1 MGYWNNVVQ
10 TRISRRRALA
20 ATGATAAGAAFLAAC
35 GGGDSGGDSG
45 TTAKKDGSGLIT
57 EPEDT
62 TKTAK
67 IGGVFKW
74 YHTTEPNHLDG
85 IAQGQSQLNRYNG
98 MVYSSL
104 VSNKMGYKQPSSF
117 NEVIPNM
124 ATSWEFSPDR
134 LTLTFKLR
142 QGVKWQNRPPV
153 NNRVFDSSD
162 VVATW
167 NRYIALTGNNKAAN
181 ANSFN
186 PNAPIMSVT
195 APDANTVV
203 YKLKEPTSYILQRL
217 ANMVTGEAGTI
228 QPREAGAG
236 FDPRKDQI
244 GTGGFMLDKWE
255 PSVGLTYKRNPDY
268 WDKEAA
274 FIGTI
279 EVPIIPQYPTG
290 LAAFQAGNIHYFDTR
305 PTDQVATKKQTPALS
320 MYQRLI
326 SQNTVNTTI
335 GFGWQPWGNLQK
347 SPFLDVRVRQAM
359 SHGIDRDTFIDT
371 FHNVGV
377 FEKEGLPVETYYYT
391 SLGYMPGI
399 TLDPRD
405 AKTFGPN
412 AKYYTPPDVAE
423 AKKLLSAAGFA
434 NGFEYPAHFVK
445 AAPFGVTYQQET
457 EVLDG
462 WARDLG
468 LKPVPTGID
477 YNIEYLTKFVVAQ
490 GKHEGIL
497 YRAGAVSSQ
506 DPVDY
511 YVWRYWSKSG
521 PTSGALGA
529 DSKGAGDLSGDPEVD
544 SLIEKAK
551 AEPDTKKQV
560 TLLQDLQRHL
570 AKMQYC
576 ISRPGNASGFDLA
589 WPAFAN
595 YKVWQNDLRTGSA
608 NADQNHYYTAWIDET
623 KAPIKKA

>member
-1 MGYWNNVVQ
+1 MADAYWSRTLQ
-10 TRISRRRALA
+10 GRLSRRRALLGTSA
-20 ATGATAAGAAFLAAC
+20 VAAGAAFLAAC
-35 GGGDSGGDSG
+35 GGGDEGTSGASG
-45 TTAKKDGSGLIT
+45 AKKDASGLIAQ
-57 EPEDT
+57 PEDT
-62 TKTAK
+62 TKEAK
-67 IGGVFKW
+67 VGGTFKW
-74 YHTTEPNHLDG
+74 SHTTEPNHLDG
-85 IAQGQSQLNRYNG
+85 IAQGQSQLNRFNG
-98 MVYSSL
+98 MVYAAL
-104 VSNKMGYKQPSSF
+104 VANKMGYKQPSSF
-117 NEVIPNM
+117 NEVVPNM

-142 QGVKWQNRPPV
+142 QGVKWQNRAPISG
-153 NNRVFDSSD
+153 RLFDSSD

-167 NRYIALTGNNKAAN
+167 KRYESLTGNNKAAN
-181 ANSFN
+181 SNTFN
-186 PNAPIMSVT
+186 PNAPIMSVS
-195 APDANTVV
+195 APDAATIV

-228 QPREAGAG
+228 QPREAGQG

-244 GTGGFMLDKWE
+244 GTGGWMLDKWE
-255 PSVGLTYKRNPDY
+255 PSVGLTYKRNPDW
-268 WDKEAA
+268 WDKESA

-290 LAAFQAGNIHYFDTR
+290 LAAFQAGNIHYFDVR
-305 PTDQVATKKQTPALS
+305 PTDQVATKKQTSALS

-326 SQNTVNTTI
+326 SQNTVNTTM
-335 GFGWQPWGNLQK
+335 GFGWLPWGNHQK
-347 SPFLDVRVRQAM
+347 SPFLDVRVRQAI
-359 SHGIDRDTFIDT
+359 SQGVDRDTFIDT
-371 FHNVGV
+371 FHNVSV

-412 AKYYTPPDVAE
+412 AKYYTPPDIAE
-423 AKKLLSAAGFA
+423 AKKLLAAAGFA
-434 NGFEYPAHFVK
+434 NGFEFPSHFVA

-462 WARDLG
+462 WLRDIG
-468 LKPVPTGID
+468 LKPQPKPID

-511 YVWRYWSKSG
+511 YTWRYWSKSG
-521 PTSGALGA
+521 PTSGALGL
-529 DSKGAGDLSGDPEVD
+529 DVKGAGDLSGDPEVD

-551 AEPDTKKQV
+551 AEVDVKKQV
-560 TLLQDLQRHL
+560 AMLQDLQRHL

-595 YKVWQNDLRTGSA
+595 FKVWQNDLRTGSA
-608 NADQNHYYTAWIDET
+608 NADQNH
-623 KAPIKKA
+623 